1 MATSYPV
8 ADKMGRWVFMIKK
21 GILLIFS
28 LCSLVHA
35 SPIQDRKIESAALWE
50 LALELGIPPGAN
62 LIEETQKRWLRKPTQ
77 ERWEL
82 NEISPK
88 QRRFVLDWAK
98 EQGIF
103 SAWQPSRRVY
113 DKALIL
119 GATTSRMQMRLDF
132 LKQIWMEGV
141 RFTEIV
147 WLTGDRPLDKSI
159 DGLMDLCQTESE
171 AAQILWEEADL
182 PKEMRALSVVFVAIP
197 MRADGKRPNTE
208 DTIVGWVKVSP
219 EPCTALFISDQ
230 PFCGYQF
237 AVVKGALPEEFLFDL
252 AGQGVDPSSHPAAA
266 AITLDCI
273 ARWIYQDSIN
283 AWKVFQQNR
292 RDREDHASPLQSGHK
307 FWRPAFPTDPPA
319 LRTGP

>member
-1 MATSYPV
+1 
-8 ADKMGRWVFMIKK
+8 MIKK
-21 GILLIFS
+21 GILLFLA

-35 SPIQDRKIESAALWE
+35 SPIQDRKIEGAALCQ
-50 LALELGIPPGAN
+50 LAVGVGIPPGTN
-62 LIEETQKRWLRKPTQ
+62 IVEETQKRWLRKPTQ

-82 NEISPK
+82 NEISPE
-88 QRRFVLDWAK
+88 QRRFVLNWAK

-103 SAWQPSRRVY
+103 SAWKPSRDTY

-119 GATTSRMQMRLDF
+119 GATTSRMQMRLDY
-132 LKQIWMEGV
+132 LKQLWMEGV

-159 DGLMDLCQTESE
+159 DGLLDLCQTESE
-171 AAQILWEEADL
+171 AAHILWEEADL
-182 PKEMRALSVVFVAIP
+182 PEEMRGLSVVFVEVP
-197 MRADGKRPNTE
+197 MKVDGTTVKRPNTE
-208 DTIVGWVKVSP
+208 DTIVAWLKVAP
-219 EPCTALFISDQ
+219 QPCTALFISDQ

-237 AVVKGALPEEFLFDL
+237 AVVKGALPDEFLFDL

-283 AWKVFQQNR
+283 SWKEFQRSR
-292 RDREDHASPLQSGHK
+292 RDREKSK
-307 FWRPAFPTDPPA
+307 
-319 LRTGP
+319 